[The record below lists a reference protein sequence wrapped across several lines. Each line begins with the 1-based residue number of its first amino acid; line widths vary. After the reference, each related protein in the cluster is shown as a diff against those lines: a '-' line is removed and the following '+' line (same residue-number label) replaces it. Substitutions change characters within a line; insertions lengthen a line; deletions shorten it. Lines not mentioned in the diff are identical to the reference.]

1 MEEPRERVQEEGFAL
16 IIDSN
21 VLFTI
26 IIAGKRS
33 RAYRVIEKYELDLF
47 MPEEALI
54 EFHKHVEKLKRYSLS
69 DFEVKAMLAF
79 MLIHIVPRELY
90 SDKIREAYIIAR
102 NFDPKDTPFIALA
115 LKLGIPIWTE
125 DKAIIKYGLRTQRYI
140 ALDTIAVEKLLS
152 GKSLESV
159 LRELA
164 SRMEPK

>member
-33 RAYRVIEKYELDLF
+33 RAYRVIEKYELNLF

-69 DFEVKAMLAF
+69 DFEVK
-79 MLIHIVPRELY
+79 
-90 SDKIREAYIIAR
+90 SDAGIYAHPYCPER
-102 NFDPKDTPFIALA
+102 AL
-115 LKLGIPIWTE
+115 
-125 DKAIIKYGLRTQRYI
+125 
-140 ALDTIAVEKLLS
+140 
-152 GKSLESV
+152 
-159 LRELA
+159 
-164 SRMEPK
+164 